1 MPSYGIKG
9 DPSVEQGKFLKNKLY
24 LALLGS
30 FLGLYLV
37 QMILSLAGVRGN
49 ALVYVLAVL
58 FALSAAGMLA
68 VGYLRRQHVLL
79 TVTAVYGCVQVL
91 LFLLSIPGMITG
103 KDSLPLLVEKLL
115 FVPGYGLAAGGY
127 LWRWA
132 FALYWGVIFFGAL
145 EATGRELGRWISSW
159 FSGLFHKKNK

>member
-1 MPSYGIKG
+1 M
-9 DPSVEQGKFLKNKLY
+9 EQEKFLKNKLY

-30 FLGLYLV
+30 FFGLYLV

-49 ALVYVLAVL
+49 VPVYVLAIL
-58 FALSAAGMLA
+58 FAMAAAMILA

-79 TVTAVYGCVQVL
+79 TVAAVYSCIQVL

-103 KDSLPLLVEKLL
+103 KDSLPFLVKKLL
-115 FVPGYGLAAGGY
+115 FVPGYGLEAGGY
-127 LWRWA
+127 LWGWA

-145 EATGRELGRWISSW
+145 EATGRELGKWISHW
-159 FSGLFHKKNK
+159 FSNLLHRKDK

>member
-1 MPSYGIKG
+1 M
-9 DPSVEQGKFLKNKLY
+9 EREKFLKNKLY

-37 QMILSLAGVRGN
+37 QMILSLAGVQGN
-49 ALVYVLAVL
+49 ALVYVLAIL
-58 FALSAAGMLA
+58 FAVVAAAILA

-79 TVTAVYGCVQVL
+79 TVAAIYGCVQVL

-103 KDSLPLLVEKLL
+103 RDSLPLVVEKLL
-115 FVPGYGLAAGGY
+115 FVPGYGLQAGGY
-127 LWRWA
+127 LWRWV

-145 EATGRELGRWISSW
+145 EATGRELGKWISQW
-159 FSGLFHKKNK
+159 FSSLFHRKDK